1 MFLAEGLASN
11 KNGPDFLKQ
20 RREGVKVNGGEMV
33 VGLRALHHRFLT
45 GHVRCG
51 LGMRGDLK
59 LRKKQWALRKAQEDH
74 TTPPP
79 PSLGYFHPG
88 EG

>member
-1 MFLAEGLASN
+1 MSTVFLAEGLAFN

-20 RREGVKVNGGEMV
+20 RREGGKINGGERV

-51 LGMRGDLK
+51 LGMRDLK
-59 LRKKQWALRKAQEDH
+59 LRKKQWGLQKAQEDH
-74 TTPPP
+74 AAPCP
-79 PSLGYFHPG
+79 
-88 EG
+88 

>member
-1 MFLAEGLASN
+1 MSLAEGLASN

-20 RREGVKVNGGEMV
+20 RREGGKVNGGEMV

-51 LGMRGDLK
+51 LRMRGDLK
-59 LRKKQWALRKAQEDH
+59 LRKKQWGLQKAQEDH
-74 TTPPP
+74 DPP
-79 PSLGYFHPG
+79 HP
-88 EG
+88 